1 MNQQQLRKTLEEL
14 HAELEQT
21 ESVDDET
28 AAQLTELEG
37 HIQALLKRPDQEL
50 MSKHHGLS
58 ASLRSALVNLGEMYP
73 RLTLYIER
81 VLDGLNEMGI

>member
-1 MNQQQLRKTLEEL
+1 MDQKQLRKTLEDL

-28 AAQLTELEG
+28 AAQLAELEG
-37 HIQALLKRPDQEL
+37 HIQTLLKRPDQEL

-58 ASLRSALVNLGEMYP
+58 ASLRSALVNFGEMYP